1 MVIIMSKVTYNQ
13 SGYIGSSMSERAAQ
27 AYIDGEK
34 PRSKW
39 SKTAMLYAL
48 SEYLN
53 DCGYDEALIEKFKSF
68 KKAELFDKF
77 FYCSSWHHT
86 SKYANETDFYSI
98 DESSLENLTNEDIQE
113 LLDEKPEPKKV
124 RDKTRRKAEVSYSVW
139 GGTRAHPK
147 KYDYNEVCEIDDT
160 WAYTSNGKKR
170 LDGKYVTYKLIYDN
184 QKGDKDLNENK
195 EFSSLDSYGR
205 YVYCSNK
212 YDLINDLI
220 DAGAFKES
228 DYKKLMRKNL
238 SEIKQLHYDYFFNG
252 SLTEEFD
259 DNFYKWLEDNFEEI
273 QSKCC
278 EYHLS
283 YPPSPKCHGIVSGD
297 GFNEPRE
304 FTCKHIEDCPYLEKF
319 ASQIK

>member
-1 MVIIMSKVTYNQ
+1 MA
-13 SGYIGSSMSERAAQ
+13 GYHGYSMSNNAVD
-27 AYIDGEK
+27 AYESGEK
-34 PRSKW
+34 PKSKW
-39 SKTAMLYAL
+39 TKEEILDEVESLIRHGLQVEFDFNLLKKLT
-48 SEYLN
+48 LN
-53 DCGYDEALIEKFKSF
+53 KLRSVCLTQ
-68 KKAELFDKF
+68 
-77 FYCSSWHHT
+77 SSWHHT
-86 SKYANETDFYSI
+86 SSYYNETDFYSI

-147 KYDYNEVCEIDDT
+147 KYDYDEVCEIDDT

-195 EFSSLDSYGR
+195 EFSSLDSYDR
-205 YVYCSNK
+205 YVYRSNK

-228 DYKKLMRKNL
+228 DYRKLMRKNL